1 MKKRLAITQLMRH
14 REPTLLVSGQTVSA
28 FGDGVALVALTLL
41 VLETTHNNASM
52 LSWFVA
58 ARMIPFVAMLLVGGA
73 VVDRFSRRLLM
84 LISDS
89 ARAILTGLLAA
100 LIASGTLRYWE
111 LIVFGVLFGL
121 FDSLFTPAM
130 GALVPEIVP
139 EDLLGAMN
147 SLRPL
152 TGNLVGNML
161 GPAVGGLLAG
171 YSVTVAVIVD
181 CATFVVSAG
190 ALFAMKPTP
199 RPVRS
204 TSASIVGDI
213 GEGLRFVRSRTWIWT
228 TLAAVTIGNAFVY
241 VPMSVLVPYLLRHNL
256 HVSKVYVGYAFAFSG
271 IAGALGALVSSNLKV
286 PRRRVRRMW
295 TYWSIGTLAGLILAM
310 ATNVYEVFLVSI
322 IMTPMMILG
331 NVIWETMMQSEVPT
345 ELLGRVNSVDWFV
358 SLGIAPIGVVVAG
371 SLATTIGVRAYYV
384 IFSLVATIP
393 GLIILASRKANAVD
407 AGRSGQ
413 VEVEARSV
421 HEGLADQA

>member
-1 MKKRLAITQLMRH
+1 MKKRLAIAQLMRH
-14 REPTLLVSGQTVSA
+14 REPTLLVSGQAVSA

-41 VLETTHNNASM
+41 VLEITHNNASM

-73 VVDRFSRRLLM
+73 VVDRFSRRTLM
-84 LISDS
+84 LFSDS
-89 ARAILTGLLAA
+89 ARALLTGVLAA
-100 LIASGTLRYWE
+100 LMASGSLRYWE

-161 GPAVGGLLAG
+161 GPAAGGLLAG
-171 YSVTVAVIVD
+171 YSTTLAILVD
-181 CATFVVSAG
+181 CASFVVSAL
-190 ALFAMKPTP
+190 ALAAMKPTP
-199 RPVRS
+199 RPVRVS
-204 TSASIVGDI
+204 TASLFGDI

-241 VPMSVLVPYLLRHNL
+241 VPTSVLIPYLLRHNL
-256 HVSKVYVGYAFAFSG
+256 HVSKVYVGYAFAISG
-271 IAGALGALVSSNLKV
+271 VAGALGALVSSNLKI

-295 TYWSIGTLAGLILAM
+295 TYWSIGTLSALIFTV
-310 ATNVYEVFLVSI
+310 ATNVYEVFVVALV
-322 IMTPMMILG
+322 MTPMMILG

-358 SLGIAPIGVVVAG
+358 SLGISPIGIVVAG
-371 SLATTIGVRAYYV
+371 SLAASIGVRAYYL
-384 IFSLVATIP
+384 IFSLVATVP
-393 GLIILASRKANAVD
+393 GIIILASRRANAVD
-407 AGRSGQ
+407 AGRSGEIESRGVDQ
-413 VEVEARSV
+413 
-421 HEGLADQA
+421 GLTEQA

>member
-1 MKKRLAITQLMRH
+1 MRH
-14 REPTLLVSGQTVSA
+14 REPTLLVSGQAVSA

-41 VLETTHNNASM
+41 VLEITHNNASM

-73 VVDRFSRRLLM
+73 VVDRFSRRFLM

-89 ARAILTGLLAA
+89 ARAVLTGALAT
-100 LIASGTLRYWE
+100 LVASGALRYWE

-171 YSVTVAVIVD
+171 YSFTLAIVVD
-181 CATFVVSAG
+181 CATFVVSAA

-199 RPVRS
+199 RPTRS
-204 TSASIVGDI
+204 TSGSIFGDI

-241 VPMSVLVPYLLRHNL
+241 VPFSVLIPYLLRHNL
-256 HVSKVYVGYAFAFSG
+256 HVSKVYVGYAFAISG
-271 IAGALGALVSSNLKV
+271 VAGALGALVASNLKV

-295 TYWSIGTLAGLILAM
+295 TYWCIGTLSALILAV
-310 ATNVYEVFLVSI
+310 ATNVYEVFLVSLF
-322 IMTPMMILG
+322 MTPMMILG

-345 ELLGRVNSVDWFV
+345 ALLGRVNSVDWFV
-358 SLGIAPIGVVVAG
+358 SLGISPIGVVVAG
-371 SLATTIGVRAYYV
+371 SLAATIGVRAYYL

-393 GLIILASRKANAVD
+393 GLIILASRKANAID
-407 AGRSGQ
+407 AGRSG
-413 VEVEARSV
+413 EVEARGV
-421 HEGLADQA
+421 NEGLAEQA

>member
-1 MKKRLAITQLMRH
+1 MKKRLAIAQLMRH
-14 REPTLLVSGQTVSA
+14 REPTLLVSGQAVSA

-41 VLETTHNNASM
+41 VLEITHNNASM

-73 VVDRFSRRLLM
+73 VVDRFSRRTLM
-84 LISDS
+84 LLSDS
-89 ARAILTGLLAA
+89 ARALLTGLLAA
-100 LIASGTLRYWE
+100 LMASGSLRYWE

-171 YSVTVAVIVD
+171 YSTTLAILVD
-181 CATFVVSAG
+181 CASFVVSAV
-190 ALFAMKPTP
+190 ALAAMKPTP
-199 RPVRS
+199 RPVR
-204 TSASIVGDI
+204 TSAASLFGDI

-241 VPMSVLVPYLLRHNL
+241 VPTSVLIPYLLRHNL
-256 HVSKVYVGYAFAFSG
+256 HVSKVYVGYAFAISG
-271 IAGALGALVSSNLKV
+271 VAGALGALVSSNLKI

-295 TYWSIGTLAGLILAM
+295 TYWSIGTLSALIFTV
-310 ATNVYEVFLVSI
+310 ATNVYEVFVVALV
-322 IMTPMMILG
+322 MTPMMILG

-358 SLGIAPIGVVVAG
+358 SLGISPIGIVVAG
-371 SLATTIGVRAYYV
+371 SLAASIGVRAYYL
-384 IFSLVATIP
+384 IFSLVATVP
-393 GLIILASRKANAVD
+393 GLVILASRRANAVD

-413 VEVEARSV
+413 VESRGVD
-421 HEGLADQA
+421 EGLAEQA

>member
-1 MKKRLAITQLMRH
+1 MRH
-14 REPTLLVSGQTVSA
+14 REPTLLVSGQAVSA

-41 VLETTHNNASM
+41 VLEITHNNASM

-73 VVDRFSRRLLM
+73 VVDRFSRRFLM

-89 ARAILTGLLAA
+89 ARAVLTGALAA
-100 LIASGTLRYWE
+100 LVASGALRYWE

-171 YSVTVAVIVD
+171 YSFTLAIVVD

-199 RPVRS
+199 RPTRNTPS
-204 TSASIVGDI
+204 SIFGDI

-241 VPMSVLVPYLLRHNL
+241 VPFAVLIPYFLRHNL
-256 HVSKVYVGYAFAFSG
+256 HVSKIYVGYAFAISG
-271 IAGALGALVSSNLKV
+271 VAGALGALVSSNLKV

-295 TYWSIGTLAGLILAM
+295 TYWSIGTLAGLILAV
-310 ATNVYEVFLVSI
+310 ATNVYEVFLVAMF
-322 IMTPMMILG
+322 MTPMMILG

-358 SLGIAPIGVVVAG
+358 SLGISPIGVVVAG
-371 SLATTIGVRAYYV
+371 SLAATIGVRAYYV

-393 GLIILASRKANAVD
+393 GLIILASRKANAID
-407 AGRSGQ
+407 AGR
-413 VEVEARSV
+413 
-421 HEGLADQA
+421 

>member
-1 MKKRLAITQLMRH
+1 MKKRLAIAQLMRH
-14 REPTLLVSGQTVSA
+14 REPTLLVSGQAVSA

-41 VLETTHNNASM
+41 VLETTHNSASL

-84 LISDS
+84 LLSDS
-89 ARAILTGLLAA
+89 ARAVLTGILAA
-100 LIASGTLRYWE
+100 LMAMGDLRYWE

-152 TGNLVGNML
+152 SGNLVGNML

-171 YSVTVAVIVD
+171 YSVTLAILVD
-181 CATFVVSAG
+181 CATFVVSAA
-190 ALFAMKPTP
+190 ALAAMRPTP

-204 TSASIVGDI
+204 ASKSIFGDI

-228 TLAAVTIGNAFVY
+228 TLAAVTIVNAFVY
-241 VPMSVLVPYLLRHNL
+241 VPVSVLIPYLLRHNL
-256 HVSKVYVGYAFAFSG
+256 HVSKVYVGYAFALSG
-271 IAGALGALVSSNLKV
+271 VAGALGALVSSNLKV

-371 SLATTIGVRAYYV
+371 SLAASIGVRAYYV

-393 GLIILASRKANAVD
+393 GLIILASRKANAID
-407 AGRSGQ
+407 AGRSG
-413 VEVEARSV
+413 EVESRSL
-421 HEGLADQA
+421 HEGQTPES